1 MQSISAWTFGFHFF
15 RKKKEWLRTYLLVDV
30 AEPERD
36 AEALRLGAGD
46 GFSLSLSRFFLSRR
60 LNKANLR
67 RCERASRLFL
77 PRKKQNQSI
86 NRLPRACTHAR
97 MRLDTL

>member
-1 MQSISAWTFGFHFF
+1 MQSISAWTFGFPFF

-46 GFSLSLSRFFLSRR
+46 GFSLSLSLVFFSPEDLIKRISVGVNARAGYSF
-60 LNKANLR
+60 LEKNKI
-67 RCERASRLFL
+67 
-77 PRKKQNQSI
+77 NQSI
-86 NRLPRACTHAR
+86 GSHAHARTHACA
-97 MRLDTL
+97 